1 MYSIVQLCKID
12 KHAKGISKGSC
23 LRRVSTEYRQL
34 YKNHKRAVQ
43 YGICAVF
50 LIITGSVYLAGRKN
64 ASVSENTFADNVVS
78 SSIEDSWHMES
89 ESSVED
95 IYVYICG
102 HVNSP
107 GVVKCLKGTRLYE
120 AVAMAG
126 GADDLADMSAVNL
139 AALVADGER
148 IYIPAYGEDISVIE
162 EQTEG
167 IVNINKATE
176 SELMTLPGI
185 GSSRAADI
193 VRYRT
198 DNGRFQTIED
208 IMKVSGIKE
217 AAFNKIK
224 NYICV

>member
-1 MYSIVQLCKID
+1 M
-12 KHAKGISKGSC
+12 
-23 LRRVSTEYRQL
+23 EYRQL
-34 YKNHKRAVQ
+34 YKKHKRAVQ

-50 LIITGSVYLAGRKN
+50 LIITGLIYLSGRKN

-139 AALVADGER
+139 AALVADGEM
-148 IYIPAYGEDISVIE
+148 IYIPAYGEDISVE

>member
-1 MYSIVQLCKID
+1 M
-12 KHAKGISKGSC
+12 
-23 LRRVSTEYRQL
+23 EYRQL
-34 YKNHKRAVQ
+34 YKKHKRAVQ

-50 LIITGSVYLAGRKN
+50 LIITGLIYLAGRKN

-148 IYIPAYGEDISVIE
+148 IYIPAYGEDISVE
-162 EQTEG
+162 EQ
-167 IVNINKATE
+167 INKATE

>member
-1 MYSIVQLCKID
+1 MDYRKIYK
-12 KHAKGISKGSC
+12 KHKK
-23 LRRVSTEYRQL
+23 
-34 YKNHKRAVQ
+34 AVQ

-50 LIITGSVYLAGRKN
+50 LIITGVIYLSGRRN
-64 ASVSENTFADNVVS
+64 VSISEDTFADNAAS
-78 SSIEDSWHMES
+78 SSKEDNYYIENES
-89 ESSVED
+89 TDGD

-107 GVVKCLKGTRLYE
+107 GVIKCRSGTRLYE
-120 AVAMAG
+120 AVDMAG
-126 GADDLADMSAVNL
+126 GADESADMSAVNL
-139 AALVADGER
+139 AATAVDGER
-148 IYIPAYGEDISVIE
+148 VYIPAYGEDIPVME
-162 EQTEG
+162 EQTAG
-167 IVNINKATE
+167 LININKASE

-193 VRYRT
+193 VKYRT
-198 DNGRFQTIED
+198 DNGRFQAIED

>member
-1 MYSIVQLCKID
+1 M
-12 KHAKGISKGSC
+12 
-23 LRRVSTEYRQL
+23 EYRQL
-34 YKNHKRAVQ
+34 YKKHKRAVQ

-50 LIITGSVYLAGRKN
+50 LIITGLIYLAGRKN

-139 AALVADGER
+139 AALVADGEM
-148 IYIPAYGEDISVIE
+148 IYIPAYGEDISVE
-162 EQTEG
+162 EQKEG

-208 IMKVSGIKE
+208 IMKVSGLKE

>member
-1 MYSIVQLCKID
+1 M
-12 KHAKGISKGSC
+12 
-23 LRRVSTEYRQL
+23 EYRQL
-34 YKNHKRAVQ
+34 YKKHKRAVQ

-50 LIITGSVYLAGRKN
+50 LIITGLIYLAGRKN

-107 GVVKCLKGTRLYE
+107 GVVKCRKGTRLYE

-139 AALVADGER
+139 AALVADGEM
-148 IYIPAYGEDISVIE
+148 IYIPAYGEDISVE

>member
-1 MYSIVQLCKID
+1 M
-12 KHAKGISKGSC
+12 
-23 LRRVSTEYRQL
+23 EYRQL
-34 YKNHKRAVQ
+34 YKKHKRAVQ

-50 LIITGSVYLAGRKN
+50 LIITGLIYLAGRKN

-89 ESSVED
+89 ESSFED

-148 IYIPAYGEDISVIE
+148 IYIPAYGEDISV
-162 EQTEG
+162 
-167 IVNINKATE
+167 
-176 SELMTLPGI
+176 MTLPGI

>member
-1 MYSIVQLCKID
+1 M
-12 KHAKGISKGSC
+12 GSEMC
-23 LRRVSTEYRQL
+23 IRDR
-34 YKNHKRAVQ
+34 
-43 YGICAVF
+43 
-50 LIITGSVYLAGRKN
+50 
-64 ASVSENTFADNVVS
+64 
-78 SSIEDSWHMES
+78 
-89 ESSVED
+89 
-95 IYVYICG
+95 
-102 HVNSP
+102 
-107 GVVKCLKGTRLYE
+107 
-120 AVAMAG
+120 
-126 GADDLADMSAVNL
+126 
-139 AALVADGER
+139 
-148 IYIPAYGEDISVIE
+148 AYGEDISVIE

>member
-1 MYSIVQLCKID
+1 M
-12 KHAKGISKGSC
+12 
-23 LRRVSTEYRQL
+23 EYRQL
-34 YKNHKRAVQ
+34 YKKHKRAVQ

-50 LIITGSVYLAGRKN
+50 LIITGLIYLAGRKN

-126 GADDLADMSAVNL
+126 RADDLADMSAVNL
-139 AALVADGER
+139 AALVADGEM
-148 IYIPAYGEDISVIE
+148 IYIPAYGEDISVE

>member
-1 MYSIVQLCKID
+1 M
-12 KHAKGISKGSC
+12 
-23 LRRVSTEYRQL
+23 EYRQL
-34 YKNHKRAVQ
+34 YKKHKRAVQ

-167 IVNINKATE
+167 I
-176 SELMTLPGI
+176 